1 MAIHISNYTYLVPYS
16 TSTLYMILPLFLVFP
31 VSTYPKVRLSFTC
44 HPSHLQT
51 FNALILY
58 VLNANYNSKEPEC
71 IERTNLQHQELIF
84 RNFPTVYQY
93 ICVSVACFSLDDAP
107 NIQLGANN
115 LGRLLSFLFN
125 QGTTVIPLWCKRIE
139 FNS

>member
-58 VLNANYNSKEPEC
+58 VLNANYNSKEPE
-71 IERTNLQHQELIF
+71 ELIF